1 MNKHNVLEDYRD
13 AILEKLDNYVK
24 KIAKTDP
31 VKSAEITES
40 GIHIEFVEEVDID
53 GQDVFNVFMRGG
65 NIKKSASKDN
75 KDEQY
80 FEIPAIGAL

>member
-1 MNKHNVLEDYRD
+1 MNTHNVLADYKK
-13 AILEKLDNYVK
+13 AILEKLNNFVR
-24 KIAKTDP
+24 KIEKTDP
-31 VKSAEITES
+31 VKSASIDET
-40 GIHIEFVEEVDID
+40 GIHIEFVEEVDIE

-80 FEIPAIGAL
+80 FEIPAIGEL

>member
-1 MNKHNVLEDYRD
+1 MNKHNIIADYKS
-13 AILEKLDNYVK
+13 AILEKLENYVK
-24 KIAKTDP
+24 KISQTDP
-31 VKSAEITES
+31 VKSAELTES
-40 GIHIEFVEEVDID
+40 GIHIEFIEEVDIK

-80 FEIPAIGAL
+80 FEIPAIGEL